1 MVLGTRNAVCVLL
14 DSRSLDLLDLAEN
27 LEVDAVRIIDIAV
40 RIGAGNNLRTEL
52 LSLLDGILCN
62 VTGTGNDDGLSLQLL
77 AGTLDHLIGDVNE
90 AVAGCLRTSE
100 GTTEGEALTGQYA
113 LIEAG
118 NSLVLA
124 IEVAYLTSADT
135 DITGRNVGILTDVL
149 IELGHEAL
157 AETHHL
163 CVGLAVRVEVSTA
176 LTAADRKAGQG
187 VLQNLLH
194 TEELKN
200 RLIYRR
206 METETALVRSDG

>member
-1 MVLGTRNAVCVLL
+1 MVLGTRNAVSVLL

-40 RIGAGNNLRTEL
+40 GVRAGDNLRTKL
-52 LSLLDGILCN
+52 LCLLDGILCDI
-62 VTGTGNDDGLSLQLL
+62 TGTGNDDGLSLQLL

-90 AVAGCLRTSE
+90 TVAGCLRTSE
-100 GTTEGEALTGQYA
+100 GTTEGETLTSQNA

-118 NSLVLA
+118 NSLILT

-163 CVGLAVRVEVSTA
+163 CV
-176 LTAADRKAGQG
+176 
-187 VLQNLLH
+187 
-194 TEELKN
+194 
-200 RLIYRR
+200 
-206 METETALVRSDG
+206 